1 MKLLLFLPETTL
13 LVSLT
18 LILCLTLLRKDQIE
32 KILNPFVFLSCV
44 MLLVSSFFSLM
55 VSGDLFYS
63 TYRIDLLSQGL
74 KLLLSLVFFFVFLLS
89 GESPPQSVG
98 ARLPDGQGQAISIQ
112 KERRLEYFFF
122 LSTATLGMMMI
133 TSSVDILTLYIS
145 LELSAYSLY
154 LLSALRQD
162 RRSAEA
168 SVKYLIFGAATSGVF
183 LWGFSLIAGLS
194 GTTNLLQIAKNIP
207 VLISQP
213 AFSLGLVFASFSFLF
228 KLSSAPVHFW
238 APDVY
243 ESSATAVT
251 TFIATASKATAVAI
265 LIRFLILMGLTH
277 GFVIILGAMAFI
289 SMTLGNSVALIQ
301 QDVKRLLA
309 YSSIAQAGY
318 ILVGLLAGS
327 FDGYASSLFYAFAY
341 VLMNTG
347 AFMVTILIAKASD
360 HDNPQI
366 AHFDGLAD
374 RSPFLALLLLLS
386 LLSLAGIPPLV
397 GFTGKWIL
405 FSSAMDKGHWFL
417 VLWGVLNSVV
427 SLFYYL
433 TIVKHAYLETSK
445 INTPLVVTTPMKIL
459 GLFLIGAI
467 VFLGI
472 FPNYFITFAQAA
484 VQQAALF

>member
-1 MKLLLFLPETTL
+1 MTLLLFLPETTL
-13 LVSLT
+13 LVFLT
-18 LILCLTLLRKDQIE
+18 TLLCLTLLRKDQLE
-32 KILNPFVFLSCV
+32 KILNPFVMLSGV
-44 MLLVSSFFSLM
+44 ALVIASFWSLK

-63 TYRIDLLSQGL
+63 TYRIDLLSQGF
-74 KLLLSLVFFFVFLLS
+74 KVLLSLVFFFIFLLS
-89 GESPPQSVG
+89 GESVF
-98 ARLPDGQGQAISIQ
+98 LQ

-168 SVKYLIFGAATSGVF
+168 SVKYLVFGAATSGFF
-183 LWGFSLIAGLS
+183 LWGFSLIAGLA
-194 GTTNLLQIAKNIP
+194 GTTNLLRIAANVP
-207 VLISQP
+207 ALITQP

-228 KLSSAPVHFW
+228 KLSSFPVHFW

-243 ESSATAVT
+243 ESSTTTVTA
-251 TFIATASKATAVAI
+251 FIATASKAAAVAI
-265 LIRFLILMGLTH
+265 LIRILMLMGLTH
-277 GFVIILGAMAFI
+277 AFVIILGVMAFV
-289 SMTLGNSVALIQ
+289 SMTLGNSVALVQ

-327 FDGYASSLFYAFAY
+327 FDGYASSLFYTLAY
-341 VLMNTG
+341 VLMNAG
-347 AFMVTILIAKASD
+347 AFMVTVLVAKASD

-366 AHFDGLAD
+366 SHFDGLAD
-374 RSPFLALLLLLS
+374 RSPFLALILLLS

-397 GFTGKWIL
+397 GFVGKWIL

-433 TIVKHAYLETSK
+433 TIVKHAYLEKPKT
-445 INTPLVVTTPMKIL
+445 NTPLALSAPMKML
-459 GLFLIGAI
+459 GLFLLCAI

-472 FPNYFITFAQAA
+472 FPDYFITLAQQII
-484 VQQAALF
+484 QQSVAFR

>member
-1 MKLLLFLPETTL
+1 MNLLLFLPETILLIFLTL
-13 LVSLT
+13 L
-18 LILCLTLLRKDQIE
+18 LCLTLLKKELTE
-32 KILNPFVFLSCV
+32 KMLMPFVGSFAFV
-44 MLLVSSFFSLM
+44 LLAAAFCSLR

-63 TYRIDLLSQGL
+63 TYRIDLLSQGF
-74 KLLLSLVFFFVFLLS
+74 KILLSLVFFFIFLLS
-89 GESPPQSVG
+89 GESV
-98 ARLPDGQGQAISIQ
+98 SIQ

-133 TSSVDILTLYIS
+133 TSSVNILTLYIS

-154 LLSALRQD
+154 LLSAFKQG
-162 RRSAEA
+162 RRDAEA
-168 SVKYLIFGAATSGVF
+168 SVKYLIFGAATSGFF
-183 LWGFSLIAGLS
+183 LWGFSLIAGLA
-194 GTTNLLQIAKNIP
+194 GTTNLLEISKNVP
-207 VLISQP
+207 VLITQP

-228 KLSSAPVHFW
+228 KLSGFPVHFW

-243 ESSATAVT
+243 ESSATPVT
-251 TFIATASKATAVAI
+251 AFIATASKAAAVAI
-265 LIRFLILMGLTH
+265 LIRILMLMGLTH
-277 GFVIILGAMAFI
+277 AFVIILGTMAFI
-289 SMTLGNSVALIQ
+289 SMTLGNTVALVQ

-327 FDGYASSLFYAFAY
+327 FDGYTSCLFYALAY
-341 VLMNTG
+341 VLMNAG
-347 AFMVTILIAKASD
+347 AFMVTVLVAKASD
-360 HDNPQI
+360 HDNPQM

-374 RSPFLALLLLLS
+374 RSPFLALILLLS

-417 VLWGVLNSVV
+417 VLSGVLNSVV

-433 TIVKHAYLETSK
+433 TIVKHAYLEKPKT
-445 INTPLVVTTPMKIL
+445 NTPLVLSMPMKLL
-459 GLFLIGAI
+459 GLFLFCAI

-472 FPNYFITFAQAA
+472 FPNYFITFAQTAI
-484 VQQAALF
+484 QQLGAF

>member
-1 MKLLLFLPETTL
+1 MNLLLFLPETVLLIFMTL
-13 LVSLT
+13 L
-18 LILCLTLLRKDQIE
+18 LCLTLLRQDRLD
-32 KILNPFVFLSCV
+32 KILNPFVMLSGIAL
-44 MLLVSSFFSLM
+44 MIASFWSFK

-63 TYRIDLLSQGL
+63 TYRIDLLSQGF
-74 KLLLSLVFFFVFLLS
+74 KVLLSLVFFFIFLLS
-89 GESPPQSVG
+89 GEAVS
-98 ARLPDGQGQAISIQ
+98 LQ

-154 LLSALRQD
+154 LLSAFRQG
-162 RRSAEA
+162 RRDAEA
-168 SVKYLIFGAATSGVF
+168 SVKYLIFGAATSGFF
-183 LWGFSLIAGLS
+183 LWGFSLIAGLA
-194 GTTNLLQIAKNIP
+194 GTTNLLQIAANVP
-207 VLISQP
+207 ALIMQP
-213 AFSLGLVFASFSFLF
+213 AFSLGLVFASFAFLF
-228 KLSSAPVHFW
+228 KLSSFPVHFW

-243 ESSATAVT
+243 ESSTTTVTA
-251 TFIATASKATAVAI
+251 FIATASKAAAVAI
-265 LIRFLILMGLTH
+265 LVRILMLMGLTH
-277 GFVIILGAMAFI
+277 AFVMILAIMAFI
-289 SMTLGNSVALIQ
+289 SMTLGNSVALVQ

-327 FDGYASSLFYAFAY
+327 FDGYASSLFYALAY
-341 VLMNTG
+341 VLMNAG
-347 AFMVTILIAKASD
+347 AFMVTVLVAKASD

-366 AHFDGLAD
+366 SHFDGLAD
-374 RSPFLALLLLLS
+374 RSPFLALILLLS

-397 GFTGKWIL
+397 GFVGKWIL

-433 TIVKHAYLETSK
+433 TVVKHAYLEKPKT
-445 INTPLVVTTPMKIL
+445 NTPLALSAPMKIL
-459 GLFLIGAI
+459 GFFLLCAI

-472 FPNYFITFAQAA
+472 FPDYFITLAQQTI
-484 VQQAALF
+484 QQSMAFR